1 MLVVVFFLILLMW
14 YFKGHESS
22 QPLPQRPP
30 GILYARLNTGSL
42 LKLICPFQSCQLH
55 SPVFFRDV

>member
-1 MLVVVFFLILLMW
+1 MLVVVFFLILLLW

-30 GILYARLNTGSL
+30 GLLYDR
-42 LKLICPFQSCQLH
+42 
-55 SPVFFRDV
+55 